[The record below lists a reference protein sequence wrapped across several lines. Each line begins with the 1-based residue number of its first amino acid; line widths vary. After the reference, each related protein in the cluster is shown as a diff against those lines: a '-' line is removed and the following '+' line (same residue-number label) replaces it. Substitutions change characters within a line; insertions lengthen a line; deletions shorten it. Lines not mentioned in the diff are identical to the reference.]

1 MQERREA
8 RGTLRIA
15 AHPFA
20 LEAGLPQLVK
30 KYREISPRVQ
40 VFLTTQ
46 TSPLHL
52 EHGQY
57 DVAICPPDL
66 VMDADAVCRNILTSP
81 VVLVASKRYLS
92 QRNFNLGNTDLTD
105 HIFLCCRDD
114 TELEK
119 ELQIDY
125 AGSTI
130 SLANTNLRM
139 NVCESRAV
147 NLALSG
153 FGMALLPEIL
163 VAQHISDMNLQHV
176 FPESRVICKPAALS
190 IAYMRHKTVPHRTRS
205 FVEECKTYFLSR
217 QNRDAGAPIELA
229 A

>member
-1 MQERREA
+1 MDHIQSIRAFVTVVRFKSFTKAANVMSLSLAALSRAVSNLESHTQTRLVNRSTRFVCLAPGAREYFDICVEVLDRLDESERILMQERREA

-20 LEAGLPQLVK
+20 LGAGLPQLVK

-81 VVLVASKRYLS
+81 VVLVASKR
-92 QRNFNLGNTDLTD
+92 
-105 HIFLCCRDD
+105 
-114 TELEK
+114 
-119 ELQIDY
+119 
-125 AGSTI
+125 
-130 SLANTNLRM
+130 
-139 NVCESRAV
+139 
-147 NLALSG
+147 
-153 FGMALLPEIL
+153 
-163 VAQHISDMNLQHV
+163 
-176 FPESRVICKPAALS
+176 
-190 IAYMRHKTVPHRTRS
+190 
-205 FVEECKTYFLSR
+205 
-217 QNRDAGAPIELA
+217 
-229 A
+229 